1 MPEGWASSVLPDF
14 LLVSLKRHLG
24 FVTLNTYRP
33 WTRAVH
39 GHRSGAGYTLPPP
52 LCPPYPMQ
60 VPEGVDWAAL
70 NTNAMSKYN
79 VEISGG
85 LGPTAGKVRA
95 WREADGSA

>member
-1 MPEGWASSVLPDF
+1 
-14 LLVSLKRHLG
+14 
-24 FVTLNTYRP
+24 
-33 WTRAVH
+33 
-39 GHRSGAGYTLPPP
+39 
-52 LCPPYPMQ
+52 MQ